1 LNTNHNQKNLFM
13 IPLIF
18 GAVAL
23 GTAAF
28 GALAGAAGMEDMH
41 EAKEIGER
49 AQELYEDAVNEC
61 QASLENTNYVAAEYD
76 QLRRNVKSR
85 TIARFVDFIKQ
96 NIGQQASQKD
106 IEFLTKIGIPIQQL
120 KKYEAVAQEA
130 GQVFQVGAKAVIDGA
145 KASGAAVGLATSLAT
160 CVGAASTGTAISSL
174 SGAAATNATLAWFGG
189 GSLAA
194 GGGGMA
200 LGSLVLG
207 GITVGPAL
215 MIGGFVL
222 AGQGEEALTKAR
234 KYEAKVNTEI
244 ATIDAGI
251 AFLQRVERRV
261 NELADLVYDLNAYAS
276 RSLSDLES
284 RSFNRERDISKFQ
297 QVGLLVRALVEI
309 MEIPVFDSQGQLNP
323 ATATVLAKY
332 RNLAGS

>member
-1 LNTNHNQKNLFM
+1 
-13 IPLIF
+13 
-18 GAVAL
+18 
-23 GTAAF
+23 
-28 GALAGAAGMEDMH
+28 
-41 EAKEIGER
+41 
-49 AQELYEDAVNEC
+49 
-61 QASLENTNYVAAEYD
+61 
-76 QLRRNVKSR
+76 
-85 TIARFVDFIKQ
+85 
-96 NIGQQASQKD
+96 
-106 IEFLTKIGIPIQQL
+106 
-120 KKYEAVAQEA
+120 
-130 GQVFQVGAKAVIDGA
+130 
-145 KASGAAVGLATSLAT
+145 
-160 CVGAASTGTAISSL
+160 
-174 SGAAATNATLAWFGG
+174 LAWFGG